1 MTPAQKRF
9 DACDGSGTE
18 VYFRLIIQ
26 REFIALERD
35 TQTAFDELALNRAN
49 VHFLPEKLVIV
60 PSIFLGVIHR
70 GFGVIRVDTDSDAD
84 GHAYVVRTN
93 VIRQGKSGKKFCRA
107 DARIFRRNQFGK
119 YHYKFVASLA
129 AYRV

>member
-70 GFGVIRVDTDSDAD
+70 GVGVIDECFRVFGVIRVDTDSDAD
-84 GHAYVVRTN
+84 GRSEERRV
-93 VIRQGKSGKKFCRA
+93 GKECRS
-107 DARIFRRNQFGK
+107 K
-119 YHYKFVASLA
+119 WS
-129 AYRV
+129 